1 MIAMGFLC
9 VELCEFWIHRT
20 VHLVSH
26 YTGRSS
32 PRFKLMWGYS
42 QQYKTD
48 LLVKPQENFY
58 FTLSNIKLIFTR
70 LAEGRFNRN
79 KLLGIVCDSTCLVLV
94 TLCTQHSFYR
104 PRWRVSNTTEV
115 WSITD
120 LLSDGVVAGEVS
132 RVDPR
137 EVRTL
142 QAAVPAV
149 AVGEDPGAERATD
162 QVTQVVLGRLRR
174 HQARVLEVLVLVVWN
189 KGKEMR
195 KLEWN
200 TIKKVNVRKKV
211 KLELRRR

>member
-1 MIAMGFLC
+1 MGFLC
-9 VELCEFWIHRT
+9 VELCELWIHRT
-20 VHLVSH
+20 VHLVLL
-26 YTGRSS
+26 YTGWSS

-42 QQYKTD
+42 QQYKTG
-48 LLVKPQENFY
+48 LLFKPQYNFN
-58 FTLSNIKLIFTR
+58 FTLSNIKRIFTF
-70 LAEGRFNRN
+70 LAEGRFIWN
-79 KLLGIVCDSTCLVLV
+79 KLLSIVCDSTCLVLV
-94 TLCTQHSFYR
+94 TWCIQYLFNR

-189 KGKEMR
+189 NWKEMR
-195 KLEWN
+195 ELEWKA
-200 TIKKVNVRKKV
+200 KKSEREKKSKTRIQKKIV
-211 KLELRRR
+211 

>member
-1 MIAMGFLC
+1 MRRVM
-9 VELCEFWIHRT
+9 WILDPST
-20 VHLVSH
+20 VHLVSL
-26 YTGRSS
+26 YTGWSS

-48 LLVKPQENFY
+48 LLVKPQESFN
-58 FTLSNIKLIFTR
+58 FTLSNIKRIFTC
-70 LAEGRFNRN
+70 LAEVRFIWN
-79 KLLGIVCDSTCLVLV
+79 KWLGIVCDSTCLILV
-94 TLCTQHSFYR
+94 TWCIQYLFYR
-104 PRWRVSNTTEV
+104 PRRRVSNTTEV

-120 LLSDGVVAGEVS
+120 LLSDCVVAGKVS

-149 AVGEDPGAERATD
+149 AVGENPGAERTTD

-174 HQARVLEVLVLVVWN
+174 HQARVLKVLVLVVWN

-195 KLEWN
+195 KLDWKV
-200 TIKKVNVRKKV
+200 IKKWTWEKK
-211 KLELRRR
+211 